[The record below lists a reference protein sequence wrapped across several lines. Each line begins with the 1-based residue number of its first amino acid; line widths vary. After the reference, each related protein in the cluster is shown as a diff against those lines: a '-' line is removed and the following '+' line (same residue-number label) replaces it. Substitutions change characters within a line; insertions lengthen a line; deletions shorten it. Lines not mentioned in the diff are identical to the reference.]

1 MLVVDRELDHVS
13 ASLDEINTLFSKID
27 WDLRFYAERLKLE
40 RYVAVIETTNY
51 QTQQE
56 INKLRS
62 GEKLTS
68 DPQRAHQVHMLAQE
82 MQRALDKQ
90 KQIGWDIHSMLIV
103 MMDFPIGTS
112 DLGRPPSGFDPA
124 DLKTPK
130 DARDIKAVLRF
141 NGMRDRLRD
150 AQGLAA
156 GYATAI
162 GESYC

>member
-1 MLVVDRELDHVS
+1 MLAVDRELDHVS

-27 WDLRFYAERLKLE
+27 WDLRFYDERLKLE
-40 RYVAVIETTNY
+40 RYTSAIETTNY

-56 INKLRS
+56 INKLRL

-68 DPQRAHQVHMLAQE
+68 DPERAHQVHMLAQE

-90 KQIGWDIHSMLIV
+90 KQIGWDIHSMVVV

-112 DLGRPPSGFDPA
+112 DLGRPLNGFVPA
-124 DLKTPK
+124 DLSVPK

-150 AQGLAA
+150 AQGMAA
-156 GYATAI
+156 GYAATI
-162 GESYC
+162 GEAYC